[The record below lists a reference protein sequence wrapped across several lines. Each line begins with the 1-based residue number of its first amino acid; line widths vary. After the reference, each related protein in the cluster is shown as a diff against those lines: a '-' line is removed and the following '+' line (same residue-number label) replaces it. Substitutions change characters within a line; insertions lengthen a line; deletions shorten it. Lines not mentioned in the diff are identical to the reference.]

1 MVQARLK
8 KGLTTNWHFIGV
20 IFFFLIHGYREHRGL
35 VPFAGI
41 LWLLV
46 ELLVAGLLLFAISR
60 WWYKSSRKAGL
71 FTSFVAVIVLFFGV
85 FQDWLSGFRSTAGLS
100 RLLYFLPICF
110 GATVLVLALLKK
122 TKRPLNKPLL
132 FINVIL
138 LLYLL
143 VDIGGLVFQRH
154 KPGKAA
160 MPAKE
165 TLICDTCSRPSI
177 YLILLDEYMGSE
189 GLQSYFHYNNQSF
202 EGSLKQEGFHIV
214 PHSKSNYRLTI
225 FSMASLLN
233 MNYPAN
239 IGKASIKDHY
249 AYTTAIRELRNN
261 NVSAWLQAQGYRI
274 ANYSGFD
281 LAQAP
286 AGYETGLLPDKT
298 RLLTSQT
305 MWYRIAKYLPEFLLD
320 KGWIP
325 TWETKVENNYIR
337 NNEASMKAVLDLSAQ
352 KDTVPVFTYLHLM
365 MPHLPFVFDSTGQ
378 RTISFR
384 QRKSFTLEEIDQGYL
399 QYLVYAN
406 RRITALVR
414 QLKQQT
420 GGKAAILVMSDHGYR
435 GATGKDNTLAWTN
448 FNAVYVPGGQYEG
461 WYDGMTNV
469 NQFRVLF
476 NTLFHEGLPMLKDS
490 IVP

>member
-35 VPFAGI
+35 VPLAGM
-41 LWLLV
+41 LWLLLQ
-46 ELLVAGLLLFAISR
+46 LLAAGLLLFAISR

-71 FTSFVAVIVLFFGV
+71 FTSFVAVLVLFFGV
-85 FQDWLSGFRSTAGLS
+85 FQDLLSGFRLTAGLS
-100 RLLYFLPICF
+100 RLLYFLPACF
-110 GATVLVLALLKK
+110 GVMVLVLILLKK
-122 TKRPLNKPLL
+122 TRRPLNKPLL
-132 FINVIL
+132 FINIVL

-143 VDIGGLVFQRH
+143 VDIGGLLFKSNTPESAVN
-154 KPGKAA
+154 A
-160 MPAKE
+160 AKE
-165 TLICDTCSRPSI
+165 RLVCDTCSRPSI
-177 YLILLDEYMGSE
+177 YLVLLDEYMGSE
-189 GLQSYFHYNNQSF
+189 GLQSFFHYNNQVF
-202 EGSLKQEGFHIV
+202 EDSLKQEGFHIV
-214 PHSKSNYRLTI
+214 QHPKSNYRLTI

-233 MNYPAN
+233 MAYPAN
-239 IGKASIKDHY
+239 IGQASIKDHY
-249 AYTTAIRELRNN
+249 AYTNAVRDLRNN
-261 NVSAWLQAQGYRI
+261 SVSAWLQAQGYRI
-274 ANYSGFD
+274 ANHSGFD

-286 AGYETGLLPDKT
+286 AGYDTGLLPDKT

-305 MWYRIAKYLPEFLLD
+305 MWYRIAKYLPEFLLT

-325 TWETKVENNYIR
+325 AWETKVENNYIR
-337 NNEASMKAVLDLSAQ
+337 NNEAALQGVLDLSVQ
-352 KDTVPVFTYLHLM
+352 KDTVPVFAYLHLM
-365 MPHLPFVFDSTGQ
+365 MPHLPYVFDSTGR
-378 RTISFR
+378 RTIPFR
-384 QRKSFTLEEIDQGYL
+384 QRTSFTQEEVNQGYL

-420 GGKAAILVMSDHGYR
+420 GDKAVILVMSDHGYR
-435 GATGKDNTLAWTN
+435 GAARKDNKLAWTN

-476 NTLFHEGLPMLKDS
+476 NTLFHQRLPMLKDS
-490 IVP
+490 MVP